1 MGDLSMTACIGKTV
15 VSVIFVAAAD
25 VNVFVPV
32 AFFILVQLFVPVIIR
47 QYVRCFQSL
56 HMSVTDVRKRE
67 LVHWKNGFT
76 IYCIIKTDEVAKKFP
91 QFCNDDFLIIAKG
104 H

>member
-1 MGDLSMTACIGKTV
+1 MHLRKIAAVLLGLSMLLTGCSEEPAAKADSMEEASAGVQTEAQEQESTAE
-15 VSVIFVAAAD
+15 
-25 VNVFVPV
+25 P
-32 AFFILVQLFVPVIIR
+32 
-47 QYVRCFQSL
+47 
-56 HMSVTDVRKRE
+56 VTDGVSDGG
-67 LVHWKNGFT
+67 NI

>member
-1 MGDLSMTACIGKTV
+1 MTACIGKTV

-76 IYCIIKTDEVAKKFP
+76 LLHMPKRNTR
-91 QFCNDDFLIIAKG
+91 QFVLNRDKAYK
-104 H
+104 